1 MSVHVNLIEIGKY
14 WDNDYFKDRFRIS
27 KQTFSFILNAINQ
40 FIVNPPA
47 NMVPNPSKPERQLG
61 LTNNRLAS
69 GCLIPIVSDLFGISK
84 SLAIKTFNYVVR
96 ELMLRFYSDYVKIPE
111 NENEWINEIKS
122 FIENMDS
129 LGLV

>member
-14 WDNDYFKDRFRIS
+14 WDNEHFKDRFCIS
-27 KQTFSFILNAINQ
+27 KQRFSFILNAINQ

-84 SLAIKTFNYVVR
+84 SLAIKTFNHVVR